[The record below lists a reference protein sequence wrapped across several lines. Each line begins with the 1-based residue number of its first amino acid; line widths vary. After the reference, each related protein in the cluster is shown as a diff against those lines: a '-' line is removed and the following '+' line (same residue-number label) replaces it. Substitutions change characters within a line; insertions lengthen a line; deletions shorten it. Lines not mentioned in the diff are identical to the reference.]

1 MTAIEFH
8 PRIIE
13 NKDWATVLFMVSFG
27 LIVLT
32 RSLFENRF
40 HDFIR
45 IIISDKYLKIYKEIN
60 NLMGGFTIF
69 LFTTNLISLTFFIQL
84 IFHHLGYGL
93 KTDWVLFVQIFT
105 FLTIFILSKFLV
117 ERIIAT
123 TFGIEEI
130 IEGFNLQKVSFRTYL
145 GVLLLPITLVL
156 YYNDILTD
164 SLLYALITIL
174 LVINILTYLFSL
186 KMYQNLIISKLFY
199 FILYLCALEIGPY
212 YFLYYWI
219 TKLRG

>member
-45 IIISDKYLKIYKEIN
+45 IIISDKYLKIYKESN
-60 NLMGGFTIF
+60 HLMGGFTIF